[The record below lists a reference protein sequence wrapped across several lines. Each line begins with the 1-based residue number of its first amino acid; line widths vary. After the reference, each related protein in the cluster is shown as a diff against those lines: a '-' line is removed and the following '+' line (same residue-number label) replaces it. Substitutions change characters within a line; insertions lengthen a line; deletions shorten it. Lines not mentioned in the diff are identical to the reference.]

1 MENGEKQTKSRTK
14 KPYNA
19 SRLLSEMKVLHTDKT
34 MSVIHQR
41 LKQNPEKKIL
51 SLWKEGAP
59 SRKEIISYVEA
70 VTDKNSEYY
79 IPPKDRIAVSDMD
92 GTLFCETDPTYFDFK
107 LLMYRVLEDEVYR
120 ELATE
125 EERTVVKKIQD
136 FINTGEFAEGL
147 EYDAGQAIASTFSGM
162 TVTEFG
168 QYVRQFGELPAPGY
182 DGMKAGEA
190 FYRPMV
196 QILSYLRKNGFS
208 VYVCSGTDRMV
219 VREIVSGVNIT
230 PNRVIGTDERLVA
243 RDQGDTKDAEY
254 YFDDHDELVLGGEML
269 NKNLQMSKVSMIAKE
284 IGYQPV
290 LYSGS
295 IYGEQ
300 TAFETDDGVWVESH
314 PGYMPY
320 GWVEISFDR
329 VPYIFDPAGESRVDT
344 NRIYF
349 KRNNP
354 IRWQRGYRS
363 DEF

>member
-1 MENGEKQTKSRTK
+1 
-14 KPYNA
+14 
-19 SRLLSEMKVLHTDKT
+19 MKVLHTDKT
-34 MSVIHQR
+34 MSAIHQR

-70 VTDKNSEYY
+70 VTDKNSKYY

-136 FINTGEFAEGL
+136 FINTGESAEGL

-219 VREIVSGVNIT
+219 VREIVSGVN
-230 PNRVIGTDERLVA
+230 RVDKERLQ
-243 RDQGDTKDAEY
+243 QGTTGA
-254 YFDDHDELVLGGEML
+254 GGD
-269 NKNLQMSKVSMIAKE
+269 NWGGRTTGAGGDNW
-284 IGYQPV
+284 GGRT
-290 LYSGS
+290 SGAGGDNWGGRTS
-295 IYGEQ
+295 G
-300 TAFETDDGVWVESH
+300 
-314 PGYMPY
+314 
-320 GWVEISFDR
+320 
-329 VPYIFDPAGESRVDT
+329 AGEGSPGGRTPGVSHRKPEKKPIHMLGVISGILGMLWRWMNIQMNCEFSAT
-344 NRIYF
+344 IINRL
-349 KRNNP
+349 KNAKS
-354 IRWQRGYRS
+354 Q
-363 DEF
+363 

>member
-1 MENGEKQTKSRTK
+1 MMHTRAERKMLPCRQPARGAAARS
-14 KPYNA
+14 A
-19 SRLLSEMKVLHTDKT
+19 SLE
-34 MSVIHQR
+34 
-41 LKQNPEKKIL
+41 
-51 SLWKEGAP
+51 KEGAP

-120 ELATE
+120 ERVLEDEVYREQATE
-125 EERTVVKKIQD
+125 EERIVVKKIQD
-136 FINTGEFAEGL
+136 YINTGELAEGL

-219 VREIVSGVNIT
+219 VREIVSGVNI
-230 PNRVIGTDERLVA
+230 RVIQRMRSTILTIMTNWFWEERC
-243 RDQGDTKDAEY
+243 
-254 YFDDHDELVLGGEML
+254 
-269 NKNLQMSKVSMIAKE
+269 
-284 IGYQPV
+284 
-290 LYSGS
+290 
-295 IYGEQ
+295 
-300 TAFETDDGVWVESH
+300 
-314 PGYMPY
+314 
-320 GWVEISFDR
+320 
-329 VPYIFDPAGESRVDT
+329 
-344 NRIYF
+344 
-349 KRNNP
+349 
-354 IRWQRGYRS
+354 
-363 DEF
+363 